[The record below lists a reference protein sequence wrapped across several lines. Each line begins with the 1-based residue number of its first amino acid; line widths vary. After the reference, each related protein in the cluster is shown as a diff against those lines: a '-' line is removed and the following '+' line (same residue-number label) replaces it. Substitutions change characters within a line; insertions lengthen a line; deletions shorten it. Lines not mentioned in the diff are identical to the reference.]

1 MFKNLPCCNCILRRY
16 KFDISLT
23 QLGHFANLTSLIR
36 ATTNSYPSFSTSSI
50 TRSEMFMPQ
59 TEIIFVR
66 QSCFRIDGQL
76 PD

>member
-23 QLGHFANLTSLIR
+23 QLGHFANLTSLIP
-36 ATTNSYPSFSTSSI
+36 SYPSFSTSSI